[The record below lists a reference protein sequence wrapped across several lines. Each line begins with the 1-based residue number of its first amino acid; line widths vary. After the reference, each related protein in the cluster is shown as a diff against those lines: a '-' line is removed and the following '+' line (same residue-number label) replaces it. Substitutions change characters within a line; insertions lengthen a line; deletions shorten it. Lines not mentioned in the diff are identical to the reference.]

1 MATEIQTIKASQLAE
16 LTNVTDSNYIVVTDG
31 SVSKKVKAT
40 LLKGS
45 SGTGLTTEQIN
56 KLNTAYTHSQST
68 HVQPSDIPTRTSQLT
83 NNSNFVVG
91 ASVANIVVES
101 GSHTGSDANTL
112 YFVLEA

>member
-56 KLNTAYTHSQST
+56 KLNIY
-68 HVQPSDIPTRTSQLT
+68 
-83 NNSNFVVG
+83 NNSARQPRHLRIIHRICVSNK
-91 ASVANIVVES
+91 
-101 GSHTGSDANTL
+101 
-112 YFVLEA
+112 